1 MILELNDLRI
11 FLAVADV
18 GSISRAAE
26 QLNYVQS
33 NVSARVKLME
43 ERLGVSLFNRMS
55 RGVTLSI
62 SGKMLHD
69 YALRI
74 IALTR
79 EAELMLMEKE
89 TPSGRF
95 VIGAME
101 TTAAV
106 RLPGILAEYHR
117 TFPNVDLHIVT
128 GTTEELVNSVLKY
141 NVDAAFVAGE
151 VEHPDLLAIPVF
163 QEKLVLATGKDT
175 SIENDR
181 KRIVIVFRQ
190 GCSYRAKFEGWL
202 RNSGYI
208 PYQVMEFGTI
218 DGILGCVRAGMGMT
232 VLPQTIFK
240 DETDLTFHPLPT
252 PVANVETM
260 LVVRKDVVQTKAITF
275 FILTTVRT
283 IKENQ

>member
-11 FLAVADV
+11 FVTVADT

-33 NVSARVKLME
+33 NVSARIKLME
-43 ERLGVSLFNRMS
+43 ERLGVLLFNRLS

-69 YALRI
+69 YAVRI
-74 IALTR
+74 LALTR

-117 TFPNVDLHIVT
+117 TFPDVDLHIVT
-128 GTTEELVNSVLKY
+128 GTTEDLVNSVLKY
-141 NVDAAFVAGE
+141 TVDAAFVAGE
-151 VEHPDLLAIPVF
+151 VDHPDLLAIPVF
-163 QEKLVLATGKDT
+163 QEELVLATGKDA
-175 SIENDR
+175 SIENNC
-181 KRIVIVFRQ
+181 KRTVIVFRQ

-202 RNSGYI
+202 RDSGYI

-232 VLPQTIFK
+232 VLPRTIFK
-240 DETDLTFHPLPT
+240 DDSDLTFHPLPAS
-252 PVANVETM
+252 VARVETM

-283 IKENQ
+283 MKENQ

>member
-11 FLAVADV
+11 FVAVADT

-33 NVSARVKLME
+33 NVSARIKLME

-69 YALRI
+69 YAVRI
-74 IALTR
+74 LALTR

-117 TFPNVDLHIVT
+117 TFPDVDLHIVT
-128 GTTEELVNSVLKY
+128 GTSEELVNSVR
-141 NVDAAFVAGE
+141 
-151 VEHPDLLAIPVF
+151 IPM
-163 QEKLVLATGKDT
+163 KSAT
-175 SIENDR
+175 
-181 KRIVIVFRQ
+181 
-190 GCSYRAKFEGWL
+190 
-202 RNSGYI
+202 
-208 PYQVMEFGTI
+208 
-218 DGILGCVRAGMGMT
+218 
-232 VLPQTIFK
+232 
-240 DETDLTFHPLPT
+240 
-252 PVANVETM
+252 
-260 LVVRKDVVQTKAITF
+260 
-275 FILTTVRT
+275 
-283 IKENQ
+283 

>member
-1 MILELNDLRI
+1 MMLELNDLRI
-11 FLAVADV
+11 FVAVADT
-18 GSISRAAE
+18 GSISRAAV

-33 NVSARVKLME
+33 NVSARIKLME

-55 RGVTLSI
+55 RGVTLSV
-62 SGKMLHD
+62 SGKMLHE
-69 YALRI
+69 YAVRI
-74 IALTR
+74 LALTR

-95 VIGAME
+95 TIGAME

-117 TFPNVDLHIVT
+117 TFPEVDLHIVT
-128 GTTEELVNSVLKY
+128 GTTEELVNGVLKY
-141 NVDAAFVAGE
+141 SLDAAFVAGE
-151 VEHPDLLAIPVF
+151 VEHPDLLTIPVF
-163 QEKLVLATGKDT
+163 QEELVLATGKDT

-181 KRIVIVFRQ
+181 KRTVIVFRQ

-202 RNSGYI
+202 RDSGYI

-232 VLPQTIFK
+232 VLPRTIFK
-240 DETDLTFHPLPT
+240 DDSDLTFHPLPGS
-252 PVANVETM
+252 VARVDTM

-283 IKENQ
+283 IKESQ

>member
-1 MILELNDLRI
+1 MMLELNDLRI
-11 FLAVADV
+11 FVAVADT
-18 GSISRAAE
+18 GSISRAAA

-33 NVSARVKLME
+33 NVSARIKLME

-55 RGVTLSI
+55 RGVTLSV

-69 YALRI
+69 YAVRI
-74 IALTR
+74 LALTR

-89 TPSGRF
+89 IPSGRF
-95 VIGAME
+95 TIGAME

-117 TFPNVDLHIVT
+117 TFPEVDLHIVT
-128 GTTEELVNSVLKY
+128 GTTEELVNGVLKY
-141 NVDAAFVAGE
+141 SLDAAFVAGE
-151 VEHPDLLAIPVF
+151 VEHPDLLTIPVF
-163 QEKLVLATGKDT
+163 QEELVLATGKDT

-181 KRIVIVFRQ
+181 KRTVIVFRQ

-202 RNSGYI
+202 RDSGYI

-232 VLPQTIFK
+232 VLPRTIFK
-240 DETDLTFHPLPT
+240 DDSDLTFHSLPAS
-252 PVANVETM
+252 VARVDTM

-283 IKENQ
+283 IKESQ